1 MAVLKSSSAS
11 NAPPGTSVQI
21 HDVLI
26 ARIQNGEV
34 DPQERLVD
42 TAVATEFGVSRMPA
56 RDALMRLAHEG
67 YLEQTTKGFVLPRI
81 DHREILEIFDL
92 RRLLEPRAAALA
104 AQNLSEDAFGRLE
117 AALKKARQAMT
128 GGDRE
133 KLFRACEIFRNGWI
147 NAVPNVSLR
156 KAVQRYMTQVQA
168 VRMMTFADP
177 ANHPV
182 IVDGNT
188 GLFEAFRRRDA
199 VAAADRILRFVFDG
213 EAAYLAAHAAAEL
226 SGKTETRAA
235 AGARKD
241 NTLMGPR

>member
-1 MAVLKSSSAS
+1 MKSSTTSS
-11 NAPPGTSVQI
+11 APPGTSVQI
-21 HDVLI
+21 HDVLM

-81 DHREILEIFDL
+81 DHQEILEIFDL
-92 RRLLEPRAAALA
+92 RRLLEPRAAAMA
-104 AQNLSEDAFGRLE
+104 AQNLSEEAFGHLE
-117 AALKKARQAMT
+117 TALKNARQAMT
-128 GGDRE
+128 DGERE

-188 GLFEAFRRRDA
+188 GLLEAFRRRDA

-213 EAAYLAAHAAAEL
+213 ETAYLAAHAAEEMNQSNEPRTA
-226 SGKTETRAA
+226 TA
-235 AGARKD
+235 AGKD
-241 NTLMGPR
+241 TTLTGPR

>member
-1 MAVLKSSSAS
+1 MILRSSSAS

-21 HDVLI
+21 HDVLM

-42 TAVATEFGVSRMPA
+42 TTVATEFGVSRMPA

-67 YLEQTTKGFVLPRI
+67 YLEQTTKGFALPRI

-104 AQNLSEDAFGRLE
+104 AQSLSEDAFDQLE
-117 AALKKARQAMT
+117 TALKNARLAMND
-128 GGDRE
+128 GERE

-147 NAVPNVSLR
+147 GAVPNGSLR

-182 IVDGNT
+182 IVEGNT
-188 GLFEAFRRRDA
+188 GLLEAFRGRDA

-213 EAAYLAAHAAAEL
+213 EAAYLAAHAAQ
-226 SGKTETRAA
+226 ETNQSNATRTATA
-235 AGARKD
+235 AGKD
-241 NTLMGPR
+241 TTLMGPR

>member
-1 MAVLKSSSAS
+1 MAILKSSSAA
-11 NAPPGTSVQI
+11 NAPPGASVQI
-21 HDVLI
+21 HDVLMV
-26 ARIQNGEV
+26 RIQNGEV
-34 DPQERLVD
+34 DPRERLVA
-42 TAVATEFGVSRMPA
+42 TAVAPEFGVSRMPA
-56 RDALMRLAHEG
+56 RDALMRRAHEG

-104 AQNLSEDAFGRLE
+104 AQNLTEDTFGHLE
-117 AALKKARQAMT
+117 AALKNARQAMT
-128 GGDRE
+128 DGDRE

-182 IVDGNT
+182 IVDGNK
-188 GLFEAFRRRDA
+188 GLFEAFHRRDA
-199 VAAADRILRFVFDG
+199 VAAADRILRFVFEG
-213 EAAYLAAHAAAEL
+213 EAAYLAAHEAAEMNV
-226 SGKTETRAA
+226 SNKTRAA
-235 AGARKD
+235 ASARKD
-241 NTLMGPR
+241 KTLMGPQ